1 MVFSKTYD
9 CKAHDL
15 LIPKLEAYGLNK
27 TSLNIILNYPNK
39 GKQKTK
45 ISSSFSSPILTDV
58 S

>member
-45 ISSSFSSPILTDV
+45 ISSSFSSPILADV